1 MSAHSDQLFNSI
13 FENKFSMY
21 EGFTAGEESGTFPVD
36 GAQIQQLKTLL
47 NNHQLTKDEK
57 QKYDALRG
65 ELEAPADGTR
75 LDSDHN
81 DFAANAK
88 LDIER
93 LPTEKDAVQEDINEM
108 IVQQNNTYILGMVTV
123 TTLLV
128 STFLFM
134 R

>member
-13 FENKFSMY
+13 FENKFSVY
-21 EGFTAGEESGTFPVD
+21 EGFSGEFFPGDQV
-36 GAQIQQLKTLL
+36 QIHNLHTLL
-47 NNHQLTKDEK
+47 EHHNGTKEQKD
-57 QKYDALRG
+57 KYDALRG
-65 ELEAPADGTR
+65 ELEAPSGSK

-134 R
+134 RQ

>member
-13 FENKFSMY
+13 FENKFSVY
-21 EGFTAGEESGTFPVD
+21 EGFSGEVFPDDQDQIDNLHALLADHNGTKE
-36 GAQIQQLKTLL
+36 Q
-47 NNHQLTKDEK
+47 KD
-57 QKYDALRG
+57 KYDALRG
-65 ELEAPADGTR
+65 ELEAPASR
-75 LDSDHN
+75 SKLDSDHN

-134 R
+134 RQ

>member
-13 FENKFSMY
+13 FENKFSVY
-21 EGFTAGEESGTFPVD
+21 EGFSGEVFVSDTQQIDNLLALINTNTA
-36 GAQIQQLKTLL
+36 
-47 NNHQLTKDEK
+47 TKEQKD
-57 QKYDALRG
+57 KYDALRG
-65 ELEAPADGTR
+65 KLETPARDSK

-134 R
+134 RQ

>member
-13 FENKFSMY
+13 FENKFSVY
-21 EGFTAGEESGTFPVD
+21 EGFSGEVFPSDAQQITNLHALLDHHNGTKE
-36 GAQIQQLKTLL
+36 Q
-47 NNHQLTKDEK
+47 KD
-57 QKYDALRG
+57 KYDALRR
-65 ELEAPADGTR
+65 ELETPTTNPK

-134 R
+134 RQ

>member
-13 FENKFSMY
+13 FENKFSVY
-21 EGFTAGEESGTFPVD
+21 EGFSGEVFSIDDT
-36 GAQIQQLKTLL
+36 QIDNLHTLL
-47 NNHQLTKDEK
+47 EHHNGTKEQKD
-57 QKYDALRG
+57 KYDTLRNK
-65 ELEAPADGTR
+65 LETPTGSK

-134 R
+134 RQ

>member
-13 FENKFSMY
+13 FENKFSVY
-21 EGFTAGEESGTFPVD
+21 EGFSGEVFPID
-36 GAQIQQLKTLL
+36 DQQITKLHTLL
-47 NNHQLTKDEK
+47 DHHNGTKEQKD
-57 QKYDALRG
+57 KYDALRG
-65 ELEAPADGTR
+65 ELEAPARGSK

-134 R
+134 RQ